1 MNMKRNDISRNC
13 FFETI
18 PWMIVLVIL
27 FIIDVII
34 GIIDW
39 FPASLLI
46 VLIWESLYM
55 KYRQD
60 AIIRIIEKERK
71 DGDIEGIR

>member
-1 MNMKRNDISRNC
+1 MKRNDISRNC

-18 PWMIVLVIL
+18 PWMIVLIIL
-27 FIIDVII
+27 FIIDVIS

>member
-1 MNMKRNDISRNC
+1 MKLKP
-13 FFETI
+13 E
-18 PWMIVLVIL
+18 IL
-27 FIIDVII
+27 CQPNVPTPLHGMAPRVVF
-34 GIIDW
+34 G
-39 FPASLLI
+39 
-46 VLIWESLYM
+46 ESWWNM

>member
-18 PWMIVLVIL
+18 PWMIVLIIL

-46 VLIWESLYM
+46 VLIRGSLYM

>member
-1 MNMKRNDISRNC
+1 MKRNDISRNC

-18 PWMIVLVIL
+18 PWMIVLIIL

-46 VLIWESLYM
+46 VLIWVSLYV

-60 AIIRIIEKERK
+60 AIIEIIEKERK

>member
-18 PWMIVLVIL
+18 PWMIVLIIL

-34 GIIDW
+34 GIIDL

>member
-18 PWMIVLVIL
+18 PWMIVLIIL

-71 DGDIEGIR
+71 DGDTEGIR

>member
-1 MNMKRNDISRNC
+1 MKRNDISRNC

-18 PWMIVLVIL
+18 PWMIVLIIL

-39 FPASLLI
+39 FLASLLI